1 MKNNSFLSSEE
12 IIKSFL
18 SYLDDSIYSYA
29 YLLDGSWG
37 SGKTFFVKEI
47 LIPSIVKHEKE
58 KKDQDSE
65 YKEKRI
71 LYVSLYGIK
80 ETEEISRLLY
90 LELRKVMAD
99 KMTTGRFLKKH
110 TPQIPTWLGTTSKIV
125 SDVIKDSKGI
135 DIENII
141 NKISTGFS
149 LKNCIFIFDDLERTS
164 CNVNDILGYINNF
177 IEHDQVKVL
186 LIANEAEINTA
197 SRLDVD
203 PEELLVCLQDNL
215 DFGFLES
222 EENSGYNGSQST
234 TRSEKQKISLQKLMK
249 RVEVVFARNQA
260 YKLYDWM
267 MMIVIVVSIIPLAV
281 RNANELTQMLDFVTV
296 IIFIIDYILRLLTAD
311 LKLKKG
317 KKSFAEYP
325 FTPMAVIDLVSIL
338 PSVTL
343 LNSSLKLLRLFRLF
357 RTFRVFRVFKVIR
370 YSKSIN
376 IIINVFKKQR
386 EALLV
391 VGGLAIGYIVI
402 SALIMFNVEPATF
415 PSFFDA
421 VYWATVSLTTVGYG
435 DIYAVST
442 IGKVITMLS
451 SVFGIAIVA
460 LPAGIVTAGYME
472 EINKDESL

>member
-1 MKNNSFLSSEE
+1 MKWR
-12 IIKSFL
+12 K
-18 SYLDDSIYSYA
+18 
-29 YLLDGSWG
+29 
-37 SGKTFFVKEI
+37 
-47 LIPSIVKHEKE
+47 
-58 KKDQDSE
+58 
-65 YKEKRI
+65 
-71 LYVSLYGIK
+71 SLYDII
-80 ETEEISRLLY
+80 E
-90 LELRKVMAD
+90 VAD
-99 KMTTGRFLKKH
+99 E
-110 TPQIPTWLGTTSKIV
+110 Q
-125 SDVIKDSKGI
+125 
-135 DIENII
+135 
-141 NKISTGFS
+141 
-149 LKNCIFIFDDLERTS
+149 
-164 CNVNDILGYINNF
+164 
-177 IEHDQVKVL
+177 
-186 LIANEAEINTA
+186 NTL
-197 SRLDVD
+197 S
-203 PEELLVCLQDNL
+203 
-215 DFGFLES
+215 
-222 EENSGYNGSQST
+222 
-234 TRSEKQKISLQKLMK
+234 
-249 RVEVVFARNQA
+249 
-260 YKLYDWM
+260 KLYDWM

-281 RNANELTQMLDFVTV
+281 RNANELTKMLDFVTV

-317 KKSFAEYP
+317 KKSLAEYP
-325 FTPMAVIDLVSIL
+325 LTPMAVIDLVSIL
-338 PSVTL
+338 PSITL

-402 SALIMFNVEPATF
+402 SALIMFNVEPSTF

-472 EINKDESL
+472 EINKDESQ